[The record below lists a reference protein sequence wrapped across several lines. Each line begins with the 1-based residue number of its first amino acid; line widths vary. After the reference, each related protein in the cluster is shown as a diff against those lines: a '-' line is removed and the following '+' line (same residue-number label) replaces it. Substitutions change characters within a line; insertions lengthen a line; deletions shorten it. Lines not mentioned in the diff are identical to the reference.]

1 MSISSVVLSSQRI
14 NLGDAFFNVG
24 KTKNRDLE
32 AAFNPLVQDGKKL
45 IPSVMCVFGV
55 GREMFV
61 YLQAYQQAQQDGQTK
76 SPSSRPFFAFVSLYR
91 GDAKVLE
98 TPPMAVALT
107 ASGLVGIAPLSFHLE
122 LNGLSSG
129 EYDCQI
135 TVLDVSTA
143 KTTFWRAPIV
153 IIQQ

>member
-45 IPSVMCVFGV
+45 IPSVMRVFGV

-61 YLQAYQQAQQDGQTK
+61 YLQAYQ
-76 SPSSRPFFAFVSLYR
+76 
-91 GDAKVLE
+91 
-98 TPPMAVALT
+98 
-107 ASGLVGIAPLSFHLE
+107 
-122 LNGLSSG
+122 
-129 EYDCQI
+129 
-135 TVLDVSTA
+135 
-143 KTTFWRAPIV
+143 
-153 IIQQ
+153 